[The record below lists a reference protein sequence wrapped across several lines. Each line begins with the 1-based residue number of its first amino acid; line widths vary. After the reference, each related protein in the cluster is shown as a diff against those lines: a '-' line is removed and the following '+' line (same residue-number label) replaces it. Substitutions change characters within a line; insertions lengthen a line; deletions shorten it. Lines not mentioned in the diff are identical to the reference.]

1 MTTRR
6 AFLGH
11 TAALLS
17 ASSLAPSAFAQTFPS
32 KPIRIVVPF
41 PPGGPADTAV
51 RIVQPGMEKVLGQ
64 SIIVENVA
72 GAAGGIGAQRVKQSE
87 ADGHTLLQAA
97 SPHTTNAAVK
107 PDANVDLLRD
117 FEPIGQTGNSIYT
130 LCASK
135 ASASR
140 RSPRWS
146 HARKRSPA
154 S

>member
-17 ASSLAPSAFAQTFPS
+17 ASWFAAPARAQQTFPS
-32 KPIRIVVPF
+32 KPVRIIVPF

-72 GAAGGIGAQRVKQSE
+72 GAAGGIGAQRVKQSRPT
-87 ADGHTLLQAA
+87 AI
-97 SPHTTNAAVK
+97 
-107 PDANVDLLRD
+107 RC
-117 FEPIGQTGNSIYT
+117 F
-130 LCASK
+130 
-135 ASASR
+135 R
-140 RSPRWS
+140 RR
-146 HARKRSPA
+146 ARTPPTPQ
-154 S
+154 